1 MADVDHAGFR
11 WDESKARANL
21 RKHGVDFVE
30 AADAAL
36 DPRAIVEFDPAHSR
50 EEDRFRII
58 GLSRRLRVLFVVTA
72 EGIGPK
78 VRIITARRAT
88 RKEAARYED
97 QRF

>member
-1 MADVDHAGFR
+1 MADVEHGGFR
-11 WDESKARANL
+11 WDASKARANL
-21 RKHGVDFVE
+21 SKHGVDFVE
-30 AADAAL
+30 AAGAAL
-36 DPRAIVEFDPAHSR
+36 DPHAIIEFDSAHSR

-72 EGIGPK
+72 EGVGPK

-88 RKEAARYED
+88 RKEATRYED

>member
-1 MADVDHAGFR
+1 MADVDHGGFQ
-11 WDESKARANL
+11 WDGAKARANV

-36 DPRAIVEFDPAHSR
+36 DPHAIIELDPAHSR

-58 GLSRRLRVLFVVTA
+58 GLSHRLRVLFVVTA

-88 RKEAARYED
+88 RKEAARYES